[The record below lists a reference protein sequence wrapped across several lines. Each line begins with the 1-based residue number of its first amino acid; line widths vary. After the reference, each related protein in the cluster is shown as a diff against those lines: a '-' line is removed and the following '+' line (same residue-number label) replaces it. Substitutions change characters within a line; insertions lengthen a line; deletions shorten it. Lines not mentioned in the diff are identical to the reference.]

1 MLASVAWGYVLW
13 SLLPVLVTVQ
23 FSFNAGRSRSVW
35 QGFSLRWYVSDPTA
49 SVLHDASLRLA
60 LTNSLRLALLTT
72 LVTTPIGIA
81 LALGLA
87 RWKGRG
93 SGLANGL
100 MLLPLATPEII
111 MGSALYLVFANLY
124 GFIPLGPTA
133 QLLGHVTF
141 SVAYVL
147 VIARGRLASIGPH
160 LEAAARDLGAT
171 PLQALRTVLLPQLTP
186 AVIGS
191 ALVVFAASMD
201 DFVISDFLSSDA
213 SSTTVPIK
221 LYSAVRA
228 SPTPA
233 LNALAVLLLGASSLA
248 LLLAWL
254 ILRRRQDGASLR
266 ALTLP

>member
-171 PLQALRTVLLPQLTP
+171 PC
-186 AVIGS
+186 
-191 ALVVFAASMD
+191 
-201 DFVISDFLSSDA
+201 
-213 SSTTVPIK
+213 
-221 LYSAVRA
+221 
-228 SPTPA
+228 
-233 LNALAVLLLGASSLA
+233 
-248 LLLAWL
+248 
-254 ILRRRQDGASLR
+254 RRCARYCCRS
-266 ALTLP
+266 